1 MSQASHLIPYAQV
14 SLTAL
19 ERKQQ
24 TEMIM
29 QLFKLWQLT
38 ARQQAI
44 ALGLSPNTETS
55 IYNYK
60 NGSNSLP
67 LYRDLQD
74 RVVHFLAIHKFLRQ
88 AYAFNKELAYR
99 WMTTANA
106 DFDFQTPFDV
116 IQREG
121 YLGLVKIRSYLEFH
135 QQI

>member
-1 MSQASHLIPYAQV
+1 MSRASQIVFYEPAAL
-14 SLTAL
+14 SEL

-44 ALGLSPNTETS
+44 ALGLSPKTETS

-60 NGSNSLP
+60 NGTNSLP

-74 RVVHFLAIHKFLRQ
+74 RVVHFLAIHKFLRR
-88 AYAFNKELAYR
+88 AYPFNKELAYR
-99 WMTTANA
+99 WISTANA
-106 DFDFQTPFDV
+106 DFDFQTPFTV

-121 YLGLVKIRSYLEFH
+121 YLGVVKIRNYLELH
-135 QQI
+135 QQA